1 MVADGEGPPR
11 RPGGRPKRRR
21 RRRCAF
27 VGHLGLHQQ
36 IGSSRPRVRVVEQR
50 VEDVARHAER
60 DVADH
65 PVGLAWPTEPT
76 DVAGDHTDPI
86 DVGVAAAKPFRDLAV
101 TLDRHDPD
109 ARLGERIGQR
119 TASGPDL
126 DDQVIGVEGEPL
138 NGSGDHSRVD
148 EEVLAKGSSS
158 LVGR

>member
-11 RPGGRPKRRR
+11 RPGGRPKRCR

-36 IGSSRPRVRVVEQR
+36 IGSSRPLVRVVEQR

-86 DVGVAAAKPFRDLAV
+86 DVGVAAAKPFRELAV
-101 TLDRHDPD
+101 TFDRHDPD
-109 ARLGERIGQR
+109 TGSDERIGQGATSR
-119 TASGPDL
+119 PDL
-126 DDQVIGVEGEPL
+126 DDQVGRGKGEPL
-138 NGSGDHSRVD
+138 NCSGDHSRVD
-148 EEVLAKGSSS
+148 EEVLAVGSSS